1 MQDKSCLSRAAGL
14 VQAYLYSSVEDHAMQ
29 DVMVHVPFARHTTA
43 VVRITQCKMSWCTF
57 HLQGTLL
64 RTSCREL
71 LSKG

>member
-1 MQDKSCLSRAAGL
+1 MQDKCCLSRAAGL
-14 VQAYLYSSVEDHAMQ
+14 VQAYLYGSIEDHVMQ

-43 VVRITQCKMSWCTF
+43 VLRITQCKMSWCMF
-57 HLQGTLL
+57 DSQGTLL